1 MRRVSGYNLDQL
13 IGSDELNLAKF
24 VIGSEGTLLTITE
37 AELKLVDKP
46 KYKGLAVIHFD
57 SLIAS
62 MEATVSILELDPSA
76 VEHVGEII
84 LDEARKHNEY
94 KNTSINY
101 IINPLFKSNFI
112 PRRLYQYIV

>member
-1 MRRVSGYNLDQL
+1 MG
-13 IGSDELNLAKF
+13 KF

-94 KNTSINY
+94 KKLMDFVDGHPNS
-101 IINPLFKSNFI
+101 L
-112 PRRLYQYIV
+112 LIVEFTGLSLIHI